1 MSATRAEALFVRLG
15 FDTPRLKRAL
25 VPASTGCLALLVA
38 WLVGLEHPQW
48 SALTVWT
55 AMLPTRGQLLEKS
68 LFRFLG
74 TISGTLAGVLLVLV
88 SIDRPAVLVVGLA
101 GWIAACAGIG
111 NLQRGFVAYGTILAG
126 YSAAMVA
133 LLDAGHPDQI
143 FALGLDRFLTI
154 AVGVAAALVVGLLV
168 TPKRAEAP
176 LLERLR
182 LLSARVL
189 DDMAASLGGARR
201 AGELNR
207 LLEDMAAIEDALD
220 VHGAGSLKARQSAH
234 AFRAL
239 LDAEISAL
247 IWLRDPPCAGRGD
260 SGCAAALERAAEALR
275 APPISLET
283 VHKELDEAIGRAGDD
298 AGLRAVLTVLRPAL
312 ERAFGKPSPRREA
325 WSPSAVLSLHRDWI
339 GARQAGIR
347 AFVAMLSVGVVWLVT
362 GWSVGPFMLLGLAVM
377 ISLFSTFD
385 NPAIMLRTAVL
396 GQVLGAVGAI
406 ACRWLAWPLA
416 DNAFEVI
423 LLMMPFI
430 LLGAPIVANRRTA
443 SVSFD
448 YNMVVLLLLQPAFP
462 LTGTFTQSLASAGAL
477 ISGPI
482 LALVAYR
489 LVYPVDARRRMEH
502 LAAMMVADLQR
513 LARRTVSAGQEQ
525 IWRARV
531 HHRLLRLVRWSGKV
545 RGQDDEMT
553 RGGLA
558 VVTTGLAILHLRD
571 LHGASGLPAITDRR
585 MSGVLKRLER
595 VGQDPA
601 RAARALR
608 LMADRLRGRD
618 GVNLDLLYRAA
629 DLIAASAD
637 FLARARP

>member
-1 MSATRAEALFVRLG
+1 MSATRAATLFARLG
-15 FDTPRLKRAL
+15 FDTARLKRAL

-38 WLVGLEHPQW
+38 WLLGLEHPQW

-55 AMLPTRGQLLEKS
+55 AMLPTRGQLMEKS

-101 GWIAACAGIG
+101 GWIAVCAGIG

-154 AVGVAAALVVGLLV
+154 SVGVAAALLVGLLV
-168 TPKRAEAP
+168 TPKHAEEP

-189 DDMAASLGGARR
+189 DDMAASLGGDRARR
-201 AGELNR
+201 AGELTL

-220 VHGAGSLKARQSAH
+220 VHGAGSLRARQSAH
-234 AFRAL
+234 AFRGL
-239 LDAEISAL
+239 LDTEISAL
-247 IWLRDPPCAGRGD
+247 IWLRDPPNRGD
-260 SGCAAALERAAEALR
+260 SACAAALARAAEGLR
-275 APPISLET
+275 TVPISLES
-283 VHKELDEAIGRAGDD
+283 VRDELDDAIVRAADD
-298 AGLRAVLTVLRPAL
+298 AGLRAVLGSLRPAL
-312 ERAFGKPSPRREA
+312 ERAFGQPAPRREA

-347 AFVAMLSVGVVWLVT
+347 AFVAMLGVGGVWLVT
-362 GWSVGPFMLLGLAVM
+362 GWSVGPFMMLGLAVM

-513 LARRTVSAGQEQ
+513 LARSTISAGQEKV
-525 IWRARV
+525 WRARV

-545 RGQDDEMT
+545 KGQSEEAT

-558 VVTTGLAILHLRD
+558 VVTSGLAILHLRHLD
-571 LHGASGLPAITDRR
+571 GAPGLPATTDRR
-585 MSGVLKRLER
+585 ISGVLKRLER

-608 LMADRLRGRD
+608 LMADRLRGRN
-618 GVNLDLLYRAA
+618 GANADLLQRAA
-629 DLIAASAD
+629 DLVAASAE